1 MMVTTTTVL
10 ESSPTAN
17 IIIYTMKK
25 TLQILQLFKVGWIL
39 IGCQCI
45 YGSAASS
52 KIDIVNLCCYSRTF
66 FFKCTILIS
75 FLPQTGLYFA
85 HYFFKKKNFTS
96 QTTFCFRWHHQA
108 LLFLAPDHLPLLQYA
123 TPLLRSNSFW
133 VVKSSS
139 ALHCMSCCS
148 HKCHIVK

>member
-17 IIIYTMKK
+17 TIIYTRKK

-52 KIDIVNLCCYSRTF
+52 KIYIVNLCCYSRTF
-66 FFKCTILIS
+66 FKYTLLIS
-75 FLPQTGLYFA
+75 FLPQTGLYCA

-108 LLFLAPDHLPLLQYA
+108 LLFLAPDHLPLLSMQRPFYDPINFGWLNQA
-123 TPLLRSNSFW
+123 PPYTVCP
-133 VVKSSS
+133 VVPTNVT
-139 ALHCMSCCS
+139 L
-148 HKCHIVK
+148 